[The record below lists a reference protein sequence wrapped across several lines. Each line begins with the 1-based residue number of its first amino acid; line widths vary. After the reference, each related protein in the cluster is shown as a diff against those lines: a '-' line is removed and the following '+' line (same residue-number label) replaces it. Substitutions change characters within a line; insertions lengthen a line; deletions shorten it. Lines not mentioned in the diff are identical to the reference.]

1 MASTKHK
8 PHRITA
14 HDRKPRF
21 PLAAF
26 YIRTVTLG
34 GKGEICVELND
45 VIYRDRDIGKWFI
58 EDARAL
64 LDHIEADYE
73 KNYVGAPEAVRKA
86 EAKVR
91 AEREAEAKA
100 KPAKGKE
107 AKKPTAAKLS
117 APAKK
122 PVAAKGKA
130 RK

>member
-1 MASTKHK
+1 MASTKHQ

-26 YIRTVTLG
+26 YIRTMTLG
-34 GKGEICVELND
+34 GKGEICVEVND

-58 EDARAL
+58 EDAHAL

-73 KNYVGAPEAVRKA
+73 KNHVGAPKAVRKA
-86 EAKVR
+86 EAK
-91 AEREAEAKA
+91 AKA
-100 KPAKGKE
+100 ESAKGKA
-107 AKKPTAAKLS
+107 AKKPTV
-117 APAKK
+117 AKK
-122 PVAAKGKA
+122 PAKPVVAKGKT

>member
-1 MASTKHK
+1 MASTKHQ

-26 YIRTVTLG
+26 YIRTATLG

-86 EAKVR
+86 EAKAR

-100 KPAKGKE
+100 KPAKGKA
-107 AKKPTAAKLS
+107 AKKPS

-122 PVAAKGKA
+122 PAARGKA

>member
-1 MASTKHK
+1 MASTKHQ

-14 HDRKPRF
+14 HDKPRF

-45 VIYRDRDIGKWFI
+45 VIYSDRDIGKWFI

-73 KNYVGAPEAVRKA
+73 KNCVGAPEAVRKA
-86 EAKVR
+86 EAKVN
-91 AEREAEAKA
+91 AETKA
-100 KPAKGKE
+100 KPAKVKA
-107 AKKPTAAKLS
+107 AKKPA
-117 APAKK
+117 AKK

>member
-1 MASTKHK
+1 MASTKHQ

-14 HDRKPRF
+14 HDKPRF

-26 YIRTVTLG
+26 YIRTGTLG

-45 VIYRDRDIGKWFI
+45 VIYSDRDIGKWFI

-73 KNYVGAPEAVRKA
+73 KNCVGAPETVRKA
-86 EAKVR
+86 EAKVN
-91 AEREAEAKA
+91 AERKAETKA
-100 KPAKGKE
+100 KPAKGKA
-107 AKKPTAAKLS
+107 AKKPS

-122 PVAAKGKA
+122 PAAKKPVAANGKA
-130 RK
+130 RR

>member
-73 KNYVGAPEAVRKA
+73 KNYRGKEVEWWPIVKEAS
-86 EAKVR
+86 AKNLST
-91 AEREAEAKA
+91 
-100 KPAKGKE
+100 KGKD
-107 AKKPTAAKLS
+107 
-117 APAKK
+117 
-122 PVAAKGKA
+122 

>member
-1 MASTKHK
+1 MASTKHQ

-86 EAKVR
+86 EAK
-91 AEREAEAKA
+91 
-100 KPAKGKE
+100 PAKGK
-107 AKKPTAAKLS
+107 ATKKPS
-117 APAKK
+117 APAKKPAK

>member
-1 MASTKHK
+1 MASTKHQ

-14 HDRKPRF
+14 HDRKPRLPF
-21 PLAAF
+21 AAF

-45 VIYRDRDIGKWFI
+45 VIYRDRDLGKWFI
-58 EDARAL
+58 EDAHAL

-73 KNYVGAPEAVRKA
+73 KNYVGASKVARK
-86 EAKVR
+86 

-100 KPAKGKE
+100 KGKAA
-107 AKKPTAAKLS
+107 AKKPTVTKPS
-117 APAKK
+117 ATAKK

>member
-1 MASTKHK
+1 MASTKHQ

-26 YIRTVTLG
+26 YIRTTTLG

-100 KPAKGKE
+100 KPAKGKA
-107 AKKPTAAKLS
+107 AKKPS

-122 PVAAKGKA
+122 PAKPVAARGKA